1 MLITTRFKKQN
12 VCFTILQTQYI
23 KFPCSL
29 RQNKDLWLKK
39 SKTKT
44 KKHLKKQTNKKTMQ
58 NSTQPL
64 EILYSIEVPRTSQHD
79 LSSAQNQSSAQNPAG
94 NLPTANKRLT

>member
-1 MLITTRFKKQN
+1 
-12 VCFTILQTQYI
+12 
-23 KFPCSL
+23 
-29 RQNKDLWLKK
+29 
-39 SKTKT
+39 
-44 KKHLKKQTNKKTMQ
+44 MQ

-79 LSSAQNQSSAQNPAG
+79 LSSAQNQSSAQNPTG